1 MSILIKNSDYR
12 TAFLLCISICVF
24 AFIKSYL
31 NITLL
36 AYAVLLLIII
46 CIFKVKIKCVLPVML
61 FLLPWA
67 RILKVDS
74 SSITF
79 LTLILPFV
87 LFRILATLKE
97 DLKLDFLSLSLLF
110 FLFSFSLLGSLISGY
125 DLGTSTLGFF
135 VLLFYML
142 ILLSNKELLPSR
154 KETTY
159 LFALSLIIAFAAGMV
174 LQGLPHM
181 SEYFKI
187 AHVSGDSFLSRFSS
201 LNFDPNYN
209 ALQVAMGISML
220 MIKMSEDNKRNL
232 SDLVILFLL
241 IGIGILSLSKMFI
254 IMLIALTIIWI
265 LSKWDSKISGSRKI
279 LIIVFMAVAAIY
291 SYYSGILSEQIN
303 AYIYR
308 FASATDISTLTS
320 RRSLIQVNYLNY
332 IFDNPIVLFL
342 GSGFSTNAS
351 IGYASHN
358 TYIQIIFQIGIFG
371 AIMLII
377 FIIKFMQQ
385 MKPTGQK
392 LRTNRFLPLI
402 SLMLGAGALDLLLM
416 DEFVYY
422 IIICGVV
429 LLNEPGAVMNCD
441 DLVTMDKI

>member
-181 SEYFKI
+181 REYFKI

-392 LRTNRFLPLI
+392 LRMNRFLPLI